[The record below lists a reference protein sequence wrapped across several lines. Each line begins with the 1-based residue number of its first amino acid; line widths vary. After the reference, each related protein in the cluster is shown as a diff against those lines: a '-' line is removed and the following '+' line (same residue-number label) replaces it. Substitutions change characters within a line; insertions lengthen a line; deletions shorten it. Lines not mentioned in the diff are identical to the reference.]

1 MGGIG
6 SGPWGG
12 RGSRYLAAEHCYG
25 LDLAALN
32 RRGYVKPRYQCS
44 GAWRWT
50 TGDDPEPT
58 AEVGVALDLREL
70 EAPTFTIEYKL
81 GDQPITVHGR
91 LLTTRPPLG
100 GVRYWFQCP
109 RCGMPRR
116 VLYAYPSAGRCRFM
130 CRRCQ
135 GLRYR
140 SERESREDRLSR
152 KAQKLWRRAGSTDGR
167 EPWEKP
173 KWMRWETFSRLV
185 LAGRAAAEEAD
196 YIVLGKLGAGLARIQ
211 GMHRRRRA

>member
-1 MGGIG
+1 MGGPG

-32 RRGYVKPRYQCS
+32 RRGYLKPQFQCS
-44 GAWRWT
+44 GSWSWT

-58 AEVGVALDLREL
+58 AQVGVTIDLRDL
-70 EAPTFTIEYKL
+70 EAPTFTIEYKV
-81 GDQPITVHGR
+81 GDEPVTVHGR
-91 LLTTRPPLG
+91 LRTTRPNLG
-100 GVRYWFQCP
+100 GVRYWFGCP

-116 VLYAYPSAGRCRFM
+116 VLYAYPSSGRCGFM
-130 CRRCQ
+130 CRRCR
-135 GLRYR
+135 GVRYR
-140 SERESREDRLSR
+140 SHRESREDRLSR
-152 KAQKLWRRAGSTDGR
+152 KARKLWGRAGSKDGN

-173 KWMRWETFSRLV
+173 KWMRWATFSRLV
-185 LAGRAAAEEAD
+185 LAGRAAQEEAD

-211 GMHRRRRA
+211 GKRGARR